1 MLSLRVLMTSLTASL
16 LRSCPRC
23 SGRLFHGRDPY
34 GGYSSCVCCGFVHE
48 WVSGPAIDMPDDTP
62 GRQRRR
68 EPSHGKQR
76 L

>member
-1 MLSLRVLMTSLTASL
+1 MTMLAAIPGP
-16 LRSCPRC
+16 CPHCR
-23 SGRLFHGRDPY
+23 GRLFTDQDRY
-34 GGYSSCVCCGFVHE
+34 GAYSSCLACGFVHE
-48 WVSGPAIDMPDDTP
+48 WVSGPAVTLPDDTAAGG